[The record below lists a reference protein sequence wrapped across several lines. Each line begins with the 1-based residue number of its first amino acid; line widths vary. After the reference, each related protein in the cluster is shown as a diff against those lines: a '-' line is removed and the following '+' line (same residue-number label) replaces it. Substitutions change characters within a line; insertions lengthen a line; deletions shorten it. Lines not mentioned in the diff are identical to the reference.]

1 MVDDRQV
8 HKKRDALICRG
19 LCDVGVGIGVGVDII
34 SVAVV
39 VFVVVK
45 LVTVG
50 VWRLVGVEVV
60 KIVKI
65 LKSKQVKYLFCFLVD
80 YTTLN

>member
-8 HKKRDALICRG
+8 HKKRDALIRSG
-19 LCDVGVGIGVGVDII
+19 FCDVGVGIGVDIV

-39 VFVVVK
+39 DFVVVK
-45 LVTVG
+45 LVPVG
-50 VWRLVGVEVV
+50 VCRLVGVEVV

-80 YTTLN
+80 DTTLN